1 MSEYKMKPGKI
12 GDAVVDVYKKIED
25 RFTETFLEKDEGMNL
40 KTGKVGD
47 TIVDAYKKVENTV
60 VDGYKK
66 IENAFVDTFLE
77 KVEGETSSDDQD
89 TAENK

>member
-12 GDAVVDVYKKIED
+12 GDAVVDVCKKIED
-25 RFTETFLEKDEGMNL
+25 RFVETFLEKDEGMNL